1 MKKLIAF
8 TLALTF
14 ISASTFTAQTNTI
27 TTLASSIDI
36 STHEHVCGA

>member
-14 ISASTFTAQTNTI
+14 ISASTFTAQADT